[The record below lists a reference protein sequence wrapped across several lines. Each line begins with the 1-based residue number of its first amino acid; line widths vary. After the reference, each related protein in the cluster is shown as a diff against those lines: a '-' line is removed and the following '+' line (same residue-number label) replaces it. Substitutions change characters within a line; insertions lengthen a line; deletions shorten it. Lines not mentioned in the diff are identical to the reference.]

1 MGNKDYSPEELAH
14 IDGFTFFRSYYE
26 AVKALENDDANNL
39 IRAALS
45 YAFDNTDPV
54 FDKPYMKALWSTMRP
69 TIDSGIMKRING
81 RKGGFNGGAPIGNSN
96 AKKNKAKTKQKQ
108 SNKNKNKEIE
118 EEIEI
123 ESDNK
128 RSRFVPPTVE
138 EVRSY
143 CEDKGYSIDP
153 AGFVDY
159 YEASGWMRG
168 NTHIKDWRACVR
180 LWKSKDSK
188 ADPQPTKLTTR
199 PFDLNELNRIP
210 GKEV

>member
-26 AVKALENDDANNL
+26 AAKALDNDDANNL

-81 RKGGFNGGAPIGNSN
+81 RKGGLIGGAPIGNDN
-96 AKKNKAKTKQKQ
+96 AKKNKPKSKQNQ
-108 SNKNKNKEIE
+108 TNKNKNKEE
-118 EEIEI
+118 EEEFD
-123 ESDNK
+123 SNNK

-159 YEASGWMRG
+159 YEATGWMRG
-168 NTHIKDWRACVR
+168 KSHIKN
-180 LWKSKDSK
+180 WKPCLRTWVLNNNK
-188 ADPQPTKLTTR
+188 AEPQPSERATR